1 MPEKRRLVGD
11 GVLQTY
17 EVVSDDDYQAA
28 EQTLLT
34 SQTTQIKEEY
44 GKQLEIVN
52 NRLPSLAEQFTWAMQ
67 LTEAL
72 AWQNAALENKESM
85 QLPLID
91 TLCDTRAQGET
102 RAELA
107 AKILANYQSYVD
119 QIAPILGQQKQE
131 LSQLIN
137 QEPVNG

>member
-1 MPEKRRLVGD
+1 MTEKRRLVGD

-17 EVVSDDDYQAA
+17 ETVSEEEHQQA
-28 EQTLLT
+28 EQTIIT
-34 SQTTQIKEEY
+34 TQTLQIKEEY
-44 GKQLEIVN
+44 GKQLETVN
-52 NRLPSLAEQFTWAMQ
+52 NSLPSPAEQFTWAMQ

-72 AWQNAALENKESM
+72 AWQNAVLENKESM

-91 TLCDTRAQGET
+91 ALCQSRQLNET
-102 RAELA
+102 REALI